1 MKSFLLAFRFNTQ
14 NCLSNMGTINSIPEY
29 QLDDLLSSTN
39 FNKEELNQHYKKF
52 MNITTE
58 GELNKQQFDEIC
70 TSIFTTKPPETI
82 SKKLFNSFD
91 LNKDGFVSFRE
102 LMTSLSLIMKGTNEE
117 KLKWLFRIYDLDDD
131 GRITMDEVFDVV
143 ESMHT
148 TAEGN
153 VMGMGCAQ
161 VALRTAEIEHMFRM
175 VDKDSNG
182 YWSVE
187 EFVSS
192 MQKHPAFLKMLKL
205 VDNK

>member
-1 MKSFLLAFRFNTQ
+1 
-14 NCLSNMGTINSIPEY
+14 
-29 QLDDLLSSTN
+29 
-39 FNKEELNQHYKKF
+39 
-52 MNITTE
+52 
-58 GELNKQQFDEIC
+58 
-70 TSIFTTKPPETI
+70 
-82 SKKLFNSFD
+82 
-91 LNKDGFVSFRE
+91 
-102 LMTSLSLIMKGTNEE
+102 
-117 KLKWLFRIYDLDDD
+117 
-131 GRITMDEVFDVV
+131 MDEVFDVV

-148 TAEGN
+148 TTEGN

-205 VDNK
+205 VDNKQ